1 MEQRP
6 HKDTAV
12 SSHPDM
18 GRMGF
23 WVAGRQALGHSSE
36 REREPA
42 GEASKGEVN
51 RVPDQEDSGFCL
63 KTVGGGSPMAPWC
76 SHI

>member
-12 SSHPDM
+12 SSCPDVR
-18 GRMGF
+18 RMGF
-23 WVAGRQALGHSSE
+23 WVADRQALGHSSK
-36 REREPA
+36 REREPT

-51 RVPDQEDSGFCL
+51 RIPDQEDSGFRL
-63 KTVGGGSPMAPWC
+63 KTVGGGSPMAPRC